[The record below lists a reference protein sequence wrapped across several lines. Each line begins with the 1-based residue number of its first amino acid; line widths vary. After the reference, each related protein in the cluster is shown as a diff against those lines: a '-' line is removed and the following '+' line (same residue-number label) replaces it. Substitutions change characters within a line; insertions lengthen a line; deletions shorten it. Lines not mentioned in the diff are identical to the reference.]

1 LLCSSSIAI
10 TSEGF
15 LWAALSGSIT
25 SAIGYVIW
33 YAALP
38 HLTATLAA
46 TVQLLVPAVAALGG
60 GVFLSEQITL
70 RLILSGTVIFTGV
83 GLAICSG
90 RK

>member
-1 LLCSSSIAI
+1 
-10 TSEGF
+10 
-15 LWAALSGSIT
+15 
-25 SAIGYVIW
+25 
-33 YAALP
+33 
-38 HLTATLAA
+38 
-46 TVQLLVPAVAALGG
+46 VAALGG